1 MYVYVFLMET
11 PAYNKYLMKLIN
23 DYIVECCEVN
33 SKRNFYWFKAITVS
47 M

>member
-23 DYIVECCEVN
+23 DMIIQLNVVKSIN
-33 SKRNFYWFKAITVS
+33 SKNISTEIK